1 MGEDNTLFK
10 FSSNIIDGEY
20 SSTNDQLVF
29 VGTGNNY
36 IAKSGASETVIT
48 NGSGNFRSNS
58 NPLGKKFSDIL
69 DGGDSGPNSQFVAPI
84 VGGVFPASARGI

>member
-1 MGEDNTLFK
+1 MGADNTLLK
-10 FSSNIIDGEY
+10 FSSNIIDGEH

-36 IAKSGASETVIT
+36 IKKSGTLETSIED
-48 NGSGNFRSNS
+48 GSGNFRTNT

-69 DGGDSGPNSQFVAPI
+69 DGGDSGANSQFVAPI
-84 VGGVFPASARGI
+84 IGGVFPVRASGI